1 MISPC
6 HSGNHTTAKISKGQ
20 LQFEDLPLVFR
31 PAFLIRLRLLFI
43 PRKRGQK
50 TKRGAQEIRRL
61 NLLSSNHVICPF
73 RHFFIYHLH
82 LLYIN
87 VFTVYSSKF
96 SFLSFVFTM
105 VFFFLFSS
113 VRNLHNEA
121 VTTTNS
127 PPEKSGRVDLTGW
140 TSSVSSVSFQV
151 YLVANLRSVQNCP
164 AN

>member
-1 MISPC
+1 LPSESQSALLGKTLIKRKSPIASSWPMGISIKTNWKPHKLGLSKQKPKPSQRRTLMISPC

-61 NLLSSNHVICPF
+61 NLLSSNHVICLF

-105 VFFFLFSS
+105 VFFPF
-113 VRNLHNEA
+113 
-121 VTTTNS
+121 
-127 PPEKSGRVDLTGW
+127 
-140 TSSVSSVSFQV
+140 
-151 YLVANLRSVQNCP
+151 
-164 AN
+164 